1 LNLKN
6 QLFVSLINIS
16 FITLTL
22 DDLTNIYSKA
32 LLIQESPLAAS
43 TAATALSDEP
53 PTAAPLAAN
62 SSPPQLQLLND
73 ADKPLKGVSLTAATA
88 LREDPPPAA
97 QLATN
102 SSPPQLQLLHDV
114 DTPLQSVISSRATA
128 VRDGS
133 PLQASGRAAAVVGV
147 HSPPDATPPP
157 GKKIIQYLLLLIF
170 MIFQIHV
177 FLINRNILLRTWIY
191 PWKWSSR
198 QPAQLLYRVSF
209 FNLHFQLSNIK

>member
-16 FITLTL
+16 FITLTP
-22 DDLTNIYSKA
+22 DYWTNIYSKA
-32 LLIQESPLAAS
+32 LHIQESPLAAS

-53 PTAAPLAAN
+53 PIAAPLAAN

-73 ADKPLKGVSLTAATA
+73 VDKPLESVSLTAPTA
-88 LREDPPPAA
+88 LREDPPPAG
-97 QLATN
+97 QL
-102 SSPPQLQLLHDV
+102 
-114 DTPLQSVISSRATA
+114 
-128 VRDGS
+128 
-133 PLQASGRAAAVVGV
+133 AAAVVGV
-147 HSPPDATPPP
+147 HSPPDTTPPP

-170 MIFQIHV
+170 MIFQIYV

-198 QPAQLLYRVSF
+198 QPTQLLYLVSF